1 MFDPGG
7 EYCRDLVGTCGEG
20 LMCCNHDQANFI
32 NVLFVSAFSDQL
44 FFKIDLNHF
53 FREDHTQLTCAAA
66 GQ

>member
-1 MFDPGG
+1 
-7 EYCRDLVGTCGEG
+7 
-20 LMCCNHDQANFI
+20 MCCNHDQANFI